1 MMKTKPIKR
10 NQHIMRLSK
19 DHHFSLLFCWKV
31 RQGLKHET
39 QTERIIKYVQY
50 FWKHH
55 LEPHFREEETIL
67 FSPLKDEWV
76 QKAINDHK
84 QIRKQLNQLPANSV
98 DDTKKQLKDLA
109 NLIDDHVRYEERELF
124 PHLEKRL
131 SEDQLEK
138 IGKQL
143 DEQQP
148 SPLTDDFEDQ
158 FWMKQ

>member
-98 DDTKKQLKDLA
+98 DDTKKQLKDWA